1 MRCFAIS
8 LYLLALMLYALA
20 GTPLAPFHGDESTL
34 IYGSRDYFDQFVAR
48 DMQRVMNLRDD
59 DPMDHNLRLLDGR
72 VQTYLGGFAYHLTG
86 GTADGLNQPWLWGA
100 PAQFNLD
107 DGHVPDDRLLMAQR
121 WAMALL
127 LALSIPAAY
136 GVGTQ
141 MGGMW
146 GGLVMATLVAVSP
159 NLALNGRRVMMEA
172 PLLLFSL
179 LTTLAALRIAASS
192 QPTANSGRRT
202 AVYLLLLGLGA
213 GMALGSKHSAL
224 FTVAPLFGALGLW
237 MLWRRCWRGVAG
249 LMVAGV
255 IATAVYLA
263 LNPAWWANPVDTG
276 REMLA
281 LRTELLASQTANL
294 GGYADF
300 GGALRGF
307 VEYAVLETPQY
318 FEVAGWEEVG
328 TTIAAY
334 EASPWVLSPLMNA
347 VRAAVTSVC
356 AALGIA
362 ALIRRRDG
370 VAWVA
375 GIWIIGAV
383 GSALLLTPLPWA
395 RYYLTALP
403 AIYALAAA
411 GLGHLVTLRRTP

>member
-86 GTADGLNQPWLWGA
+86 GMADGLNQPWLWGA

-136 GVGTQ
+136 GVGAQ

-179 LTTLAALRIAASS
+179 LTALAALRIAASHL
-192 QPTANSGRRT
+192 QPATSGRRT
-202 AVYLLLLGLGA
+202 AVYLLLLGLAA

-224 FTVAPLFGALGLW
+224 FTVAPLFAALGLW
-237 MLWRRCWRGVAG
+237 MLWRRWWSGVAQRRSG
-249 LMVAGV
+249 
-255 IATAVYLA
+255 
-263 LNPAWWANPVDTG
+263 
-276 REMLA
+276 
-281 LRTELLASQTANL
+281 
-294 GGYADF
+294 
-300 GGALRGF
+300 
-307 VEYAVLETPQY
+307 
-318 FEVAGWEEVG
+318 
-328 TTIAAY
+328 
-334 EASPWVLSPLMNA
+334 
-347 VRAAVTSVC
+347 RAARSVAPPP
-356 AALGIA
+356 AAS
-362 ALIRRRDG
+362 RSSS
-370 VAWVA
+370 
-375 GIWIIGAV
+375 AV
-383 GSALLLTPLPWA
+383 PASAFSGSSSSTFWK
-395 RYYLTALP
+395 
-403 AIYALAAA
+403 
-411 GLGHLVTLRRTP
+411 